1 MSPGRSW
8 RRFDLE
14 LSLLN
19 KVLTS
24 AESCLSS
31 TGNNRDAQARLF
43 VEPGENGFGFPVG
56 VGGDRVHC
64 ILAVNG
70 HEKDVRGRVG
80 KNIGIGFWGIGL
92 EIGSHDKFS
101 GVIR

>member
-14 LSLLN
+14 LGLLN
-19 KVLTS
+19 QILTS
-24 AESCLSS
+24 AESFLPS
-31 TGNNRDAQARLF
+31 TSNDRDAQARLF

-70 HEKDVRGRVG
+70 HEEDVRGRVG
-80 KNIGIGFWGIGL
+80 KNIGIGFWGLGL
-92 EIGSHDKFS
+92 ETGRHDKFL
-101 GVIR
+101 G